1 MKFRALNKKIHFE
14 NLKKEE
20 FCFAAKDLKI
30 FVKEN
35 DIKTSRLGISIS
47 SKQSNAVGRNKFKRR
62 TREAIRGFKE
72 NKNLDILVL
81 GNKESSNLSS
91 IIRSLLAF
99 VDLGGGNCI
108 YFPSCTTSITEK
120 LENDGIFKTIPL
132 ILHRMLTCNPVYR
145 KIGKN
150 WQY

>member
-47 SKQSNAVGRNKFKRR
+47 SKQSNAVGR
-62 TREAIRGFKE
+62 
-72 NKNLDILVL
+72 
-81 GNKESSNLSS
+81 
-91 IIRSLLAF
+91 
-99 VDLGGGNCI
+99 
-108 YFPSCTTSITEK
+108 
-120 LENDGIFKTIPL
+120 
-132 ILHRMLTCNPVYR
+132 
-145 KIGKN
+145 
-150 WQY
+150 